1 MIKLLAALILSLSS
15 VATVVYVAPT
25 SFWQGWSGDYG
36 DHDGPSGGDI
46 RAPEIDPASAAGA
59 LTLLMG
65 GVLVLRSRVAK
76 R

>member
-1 MIKLLAALILSLSS
+1 MTKLIAALLLSLSS
-15 VATVVYVAPT
+15 VATIVYISPP
-25 SFWQGWSGDYG
+25 SFWG
-36 DHDGPSGGDI
+36 SGGGGWQGNPGSPL
-46 RAPEIDPASAAGA
+46 RAPEIDPASAASA

>member
-15 VATVVYVAPT
+15 IVTVAYVAPP
-25 SFWQGWSGDYG
+25 SFWQGWGG
-36 DHDGPSGGDI
+36 DHGWRGTVG
-46 RAPEIDPASAAGA
+46 APEIDPASAASA

>member
-1 MIKLLAALILSLSS
+1 MIKLLAGLILSLSS
-15 VATVVYVAPT
+15 VVTVAYVAPS
-25 SFWQGWSGDYG
+25 SFWHGWGG
-36 DHDGPSGGDI
+36 DHDWRGTL
-46 RAPEIDPASAAGA
+46 RAPEIDPASAASA